1 MEIRK
6 ILESLQKEFPLKTA
20 AVIPGPTYIQTHK
33 MIKPGQARF
42 FPACLYVGY
51 VSELPPALANEGPAN
66 LICIRDGEVPPAL
79 LRGEAV
85 NLILAPA
92 GTNQFDILNRIADI
106 MIDEATVTSAM
117 RRILDAL
124 YTGVG
129 IQGLVDVACEVFE
142 NPLFINDQAYK
153 IIAMSHSTTF
163 RNQSLEEEKTLGYI
177 HLENIESM
185 RKDGV
190 IANKGKQEGA
200 IYFSRRSDQNE
211 CWLFSDVRL
220 HGITIASIA
229 LVDANRPFREL
240 DHELLERFTKIVAVE
255 LEKNDF
261 YKDNRGMMYNYFLSD
276 LLSGKMQAQR
286 TINQRA
292 NILHWKMYRWFLVMV
307 IGENK
312 NGYSESRL
320 QSVADNLRRSLP
332 DCRWTIHQRN
342 LVVFFS
348 RPTKPLLTSGEQ
360 EMLGRFFI
368 DNGLFAGVSDPFEE
382 LTEAAHR
389 YRQALRATDA
399 GAALKREPP
408 IYYYGEMMP
417 YFAAQLLLRRGE
429 LRDFCPEEV
438 RVIQRYDE
446 ESGSELLRTLEKY
459 LLYVDDPVAAARSL
473 NIHRNTL
480 LYRLGKIRELT
491 GCDLRNGDLRLKIQL
506 YLKLA
511 EWQKGSGTVRE

>member
-6 ILESLQKEFPLKTA
+6 ILDRLQKEFPLEEAA
-20 AVIPGPTYIQTHK
+20 AVPGPTYIQTHK
-33 MIKPGQARF
+33 MIKPGQSRF
-42 FPACLYVGY
+42 FPACLYAGY
-51 VSELPPALANEGPAN
+51 VSELPPALEEGSSAN
-66 LICIRDGEVPPAL
+66 LICIRDGEVPTGL
-79 LRGEAV
+79 LQSEGL
-85 NLILAPA
+85 NLYLAPE
-92 GTNQFDILNRIADI
+92 GINQFDILNRIADI
-106 MIDEATVTSAM
+106 MIDEATVTYAM

-124 YTGVG
+124 YAGVG

-153 IIAMSHSTTF
+153 IIAMSHTTIF
-163 RNQSLEEEKTLGYI
+163 RDQSLEEEKSLGYV
-177 HLENIESM
+177 HQENIESM

-190 IANKGKQEGA
+190 IANKGRKEGA
-200 IYFSRRSDQNE
+200 VYFSRRSDKNE

-229 LVDANRPFREL
+229 IVDANRPFREL
-240 DHELLERFTKIVAVE
+240 DYELLERFTKIVAVE

-276 LLSGKMQAQR
+276 LLSGKMQDRR
-286 TINQRA
+286 TIGQRA
-292 NILHWKMYRWFLVMV
+292 NILRWKMYRWFLVMV
-307 IGENK
+307 IGESRSD
-312 NGYSESRL
+312 YSESRL
-320 QSVADNLRRSLP
+320 QSVADNLRRSIP

-348 RPTKPLLTSGEQ
+348 RPAKPLLTQGE
-360 EMLGRFFI
+360 EELLGQFFS
-368 DNGLFAGVSDPFEE
+368 DNGLFAGISEPFED
-382 LTEAAHR
+382 LTDAARH
-389 YRQALRATDA
+389 YRQATRAADV
-399 GAALKREPP
+399 GAFLDRDTLL
-408 IYYYGEMMP
+408 YRYGEMMP
-417 YFAAQLLLRRGE
+417 YYAAQLLLKRNE

-438 RVIQRYDE
+438 RAIRQYDAE
-446 ESGSELLRTLEKY
+446 TGSELLRTLEKY

-491 GCDLRNGDLRLKIQL
+491 GCDLRDGDLRLKIQL

-511 EWQKGSGTVRE
+511 EWQGKQAG